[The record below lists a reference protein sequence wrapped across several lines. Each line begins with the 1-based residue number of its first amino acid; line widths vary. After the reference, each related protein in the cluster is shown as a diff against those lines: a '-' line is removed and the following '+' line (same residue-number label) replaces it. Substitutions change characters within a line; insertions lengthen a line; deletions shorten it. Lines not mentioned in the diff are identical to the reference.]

1 MPTAFV
7 TGITG
12 QTGSYLADI
21 LLARGYLVVGL
32 VRGGDETRQALE
44 ERTPGLDLVEG
55 DLADEQHLAR
65 LVAEVAPDM
74 IFNLGGLTSVAAS
87 WDHPLDTAR
96 ITALPPA
103 VLLDAALAV
112 QRRDDRPVA
121 FVQASSAEIFG
132 SPTVSPQNEET
143 PVRPVNPYGA
153 AKAYAHYLV
162 ASYRSM
168 GLAASSCIL
177 YNHESPRRP
186 ETFVTRKITRTV
198 ARISLGLE
206 TELVLGSLDARRD
219 WGWAP
224 DYALALAMVG
234 AAATSDAAAANDYVI
249 ASGVSHTVRD
259 FVAVAFAA
267 AGIDDWEP
275 YVKQDP
281 RFRRPVD
288 ATELVGD
295 SSRIRA
301 ALGWRPTVGF
311 DELVGSMV
319 RHDIELAGATPPS
332 EQG

>member
-21 LLARGYLVVGL
+21 LLARGYRVVGL

-44 ERTPGLDLVEG
+44 ERTPGLELLEG
-55 DLADEQHLAR
+55 DLADGAR
-65 LVAEVAPDM
+65 LADLLEEVAPDSV
-74 IFNLGGLTSVAAS
+74 FNLGGLTSVAAS
-87 WDHPLDTAR
+87 WEHPLDTAL

-112 QRRDDRPVA
+112 QRREGRPVS

-132 SPTVSPQNEET
+132 SPTVSPQNEDT

-153 AKAYAHYLV
+153 AKAYGHHLV
-162 ASYRSM
+162 ASYRTM

-224 DYALALAMVG
+224 DYAKAMQLV
-234 AAATSDAAAANDYVI
+234 ADAEPGDYVI
-249 ASGVSHTVRD
+249 ATGEAHSVED
-259 FVAVAFAA
+259 FVAAAFAA
-267 AGIDDWEP
+267 AGIAHWRG
-275 YVKQDP
+275 YVKQDAA
-281 RFRRPVD
+281 FVRPKE
-288 ATELVGD
+288 ATEFVGD
-295 SSRIRA
+295 SSRLRA
-301 ALGWRPTVGF
+301 TVGWEPTRTF
-311 DELVGSMV
+311 EEIVAAMV
-319 RHDIELAGATPPS
+319 ENDLALEAAR
-332 EQG
+332 